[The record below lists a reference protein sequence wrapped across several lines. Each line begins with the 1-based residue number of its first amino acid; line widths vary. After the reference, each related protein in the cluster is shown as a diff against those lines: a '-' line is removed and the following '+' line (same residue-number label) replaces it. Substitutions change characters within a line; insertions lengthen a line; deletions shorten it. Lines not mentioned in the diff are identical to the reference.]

1 MSEQHLIPDNP
12 LAFIQDCVRSGR
24 LFWSYHVNM
33 RMRERGI
40 SRDMVLKSVDSLE
53 LIESYPE
60 DKYLPSYLLYAVH
73 HDHQVFHVLFAID
86 VEENHVR
93 VITVYYP
100 DAIQWC
106 KDLKTRRSR

>member
-1 MSEQHLIPDNP
+1 MTKQRLIPDDP
-12 LAFIQDCVRSGR
+12 LLFIRHCIREGR

-40 SRDMVLKSVDSLE
+40 SRDMVLKSVDSFE

-60 DKYLPSYLLYAVH
+60 DKYLPSYLVYAVH
-73 HDHQVFHVLFAID
+73 HGNQVFHVLFAVD
-86 VEENHVR
+86 GEEEHVR

-100 DAIQWC
+100 NAMQWRN
-106 KDLKTRRSR
+106 DLKARRS

>member
-1 MSEQHLIPDNP
+1 MTKQRLIPDNP
-12 LAFIQDCVRSGR
+12 LSFIQSCVRAEK

-40 SRDMVLKSVDSLE
+40 SRDMVLKSEESFE

-60 DKYLPSYLLYAVH
+60 DKYLPSYLVYAVQ
-73 HDHQVFHVLFAID
+73 HDNQVFHVLFAVD
-86 VEENHVR
+86 VEEKHVR

-100 DAIQWC
+100 NAMQWRN
-106 KDLKTRRSR
+106 DLKARRS

>member
-1 MSEQHLIPDNP
+1 MTKQRLTPDDP
-12 LAFIQDCVRSGR
+12 LSFIQHCIRTER

-40 SRDMVLKSVDSLE
+40 SRDMVLKSVESFE

-60 DKYLPSYLLYAVH
+60 DKYLPSYLVYATH
-73 HDHQVFHVLFAID
+73 HGNQVFHALFAVD
-86 VEENHVR
+86 VEEGHVR

-100 DAIQWC
+100 NAMQWRNG
-106 KDLKTRRSR
+106 LKVRRS